1 MKKRVSVSYLY
12 FLLPLLFFFL
22 IAYSRQVDDIWFL
35 FSHGRYVLNNGF
47 PHTDF
52 LTMHSGLHFV
62 MQQWG
67 FSVILYFFYHYFGS
81 IGVLFFIGII
91 NLLIIYFLYKI
102 CMIISSNNTYFS
114 CLITCIIDLVLQ
126 LNFIIPRPQIITF
139 LLLIITMYI
148 FERYTKDRNDRGIY
162 FLPLI
167 SLLLVNCHASM
178 WFMFFIFCMP
188 YLAEYLIHKDKRIIK
203 VIIMIVISFLVGF
216 INPYG
221 TEAMFYALN
230 SYGVPLINLLI
241 REMHSFSLKGD
252 HFLISNSSL
261 ILVIM
266 ITEIIF
272 FIKNYKKYSIHSI
285 LFFLGLSFMSIVNLR
300 NMSFLIFGT
309 IPFIMYSISKKLKS
323 TIPIYSLLIVF
334 SIIPVL
340 FIFQLSHSF
349 YKIDDLERKEFVS
362 YLNKNTNKKNVRI
375 FTYFNDG
382 PYLEYNGYKVY
393 MDTRAEVF
401 LKKNN
406 HKEEIFN
413 EYYKVLIGDINY
425 DKFIDKY
432 SFTHLLVHKDT
443 NIYDYIKKNNNY
455 KLVYHKKDLYLYER
469 S

>member
-1 MKKRVSVSYLY
+1 MKKRVNVSYLF

-22 IAYSRQVDDIWFL
+22 VSYAKQVDDIWFL

-47 PHTDF
+47 PHVDF
-52 LTMHSGLHFV
+52 LTMHSDLHFV

-81 IGVLFFIGII
+81 IGVLFFIGSI
-91 NLLIIYFLYKI
+91 NLLIVYFLHKL
-102 CMIISSNNTYFS
+102 CMTISDDNTYFS
-114 CLITCIIDLVLQ
+114 SLITCIIDLLLL
-126 LNFIIPRPQIITF
+126 LNFIIPRPQIVTF

-148 FERYTKDRNDRGIY
+148 LEKYTKENSNKTIY
-162 FLPLI
+162 LLPLI
-167 SLLLVNCHASM
+167 SLVLVNFHASM

-188 YLAEYLIHKDKRIIK
+188 YVAEYLIHKNKRVIK
-203 VIIMIVISFLVGF
+203 LIIMMIISFLVGF

-221 TEAMFYALN
+221 TEAMFYSLN

-241 REMHSFSLKGD
+241 REMHSFSLSGD
-252 HFLISNSSL
+252 YFLVSNSSL

-266 ITEIIF
+266 VIEIIF

-309 IPFIMYSISKKLKS
+309 IPFIMYSINKKLKS
-323 TIPIYSLLIVF
+323 TIPIYLLLMVF
-334 SIIPVL
+334 SIVPIL
-340 FIFQLSHSF
+340 FIFQLSHGF

-362 YLNKNTNKKNVRI
+362 YLNKNTDKKDVRI
-375 FTYFNDG
+375 YTYFNDG

-406 HKEEIFN
+406 HKEEIFE
-413 EYYKVLIGDINY
+413 EYYKTLIGDVDY
-425 DKFIDKY
+425 DKFIKKY
-432 SFTHLLVHKDT
+432 KFTHLLVHKDT
-443 NIYDYIKKNNNY
+443 NIYNYIKKNDNY
-455 KLVYHKKDLYLYER
+455 KMVYHKKDLYLYEK